1 MRIETERLVLRPWRE
16 DDAAAL
22 YKYASEPEVGPS
34 AGWPPHTSVE
44 DSLNVLRTILMKDHN
59 FAITIKPSDEAVGCI
74 GIPQG
79 KQPEEKG
86 EYEIGYWIGKPLWGN
101 GYVPEAVRALLSLY
115 FSLGAERIWCAHADF
130 NRKSRRVIEKCGF
143 RYRFSAPWT
152 SPLGDVRNSLYYA
165 ITAEEFGD
173 D

>member
-16 DDAAAL
+16 DDASAL
-22 YKYASEPEVGPS
+22 YEYASDPAVGPA
-34 AGWPPHTSVE
+34 AGWPAHKSTE
-44 DSLNVLRTILMKDHN
+44 DSLNILRTILMDDHTW
-59 FAITIKPSDEAVGCI
+59 AITIKPSDKPVGSI

-79 KQPEEKG
+79 KQPEEQG
-86 EYEIGYWIGKPLWGN
+86 EYEIGYWIGRPFWGH

-115 FSLGAERIWCAHADF
+115 FSFGAERIWCAHAESND
-130 NRKSRRVIEKCGF
+130 KSRRVIEKCGF

-152 SPLGDVRNSLYYA
+152 SSLGDVRNALYYA
-165 ITAEEFGD
+165 LEAEDFCD

>member
-16 DDAAAL
+16 DDAAVL
-22 YKYASEPEVGPS
+22 YRYASDPEVGPA
-34 AGWPPHTSVE
+34 AGWVPHKDE
-44 DSLNVLRTILMKDHN
+44 AYSLNILRTILINDHTW
-59 FAITIKPSDEAVGCI
+59 AITIAPSDEPVGSI
-74 GIPQG
+74 GIFPGRQEA
-79 KQPEEKG
+79 QQG
-86 EYEIGYWIGKPLWGN
+86 EYEIGYWIAKPFWGK

-143 RYRFSAPWT
+143 RYRFSAPWQ